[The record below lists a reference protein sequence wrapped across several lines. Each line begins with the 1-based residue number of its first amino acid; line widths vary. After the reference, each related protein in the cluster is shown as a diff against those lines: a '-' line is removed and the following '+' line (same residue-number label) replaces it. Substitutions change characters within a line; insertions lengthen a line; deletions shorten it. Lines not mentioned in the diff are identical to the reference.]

1 MKKRN
6 KPEEAGRTGEG
17 ASGKCISGG
26 GKEEPGMFQKWIDR
40 RIEAYQSDLIRKYC
54 DEVEAIYKKMRGW
67 RHDYH
72 NHIQALQASMALG
85 KYDEVNAYLRQL
97 NDDLTGVDAVIKTG
111 RVMVDAILNGKQ
123 NIAAQNEIPVNAKA
137 KIPDGTPL
145 TDVELCV
152 VIGNLLDNAIE
163 ENKKLPQERRFIRV
177 YIGRKNTQ
185 FYLAFTN
192 AAGKKRE
199 KKERMFLSEKGADH
213 GFGLVRVES
222 IVKKYGGQFF
232 ADSEDG
238 GFTAEILIPLRED
251 FTGEGGGK

>member
-1 MKKRN
+1 MGVGG
-6 KPEEAGRTGEG
+6 AGRAYTM
-17 ASGKCISGG
+17 I
-26 GKEEPGMFQKWIDR
+26 FQKWIDR

-54 DEVEAIYKKMRGW
+54 DEVETMYKKMRGW

-85 KYDEVNAYLRQL
+85 KYDEVNTYLRQL
-97 NDDLTGVDAVIKTG
+97 NDDLTGVDVTVKTG
-111 RVMVDAILNGKQ
+111 RVMVDAILNGKM

-137 KIPDGTPL
+137 KIPDGTPV
-145 TDVELCV
+145 TDVDLCV

-163 ENKKLPQERRFIRV
+163 ENKKLLPEERFIRI
-177 YIGRKNTQ
+177 YIAQKNTQ

-192 AAGKKRE
+192 AAGKKQEKRE
-199 KKERMFLSEKGADH
+199 SVFASSKGAEH
-213 GFGLVRVES
+213 GFGLSRVQS

-238 GFTAEILIPLRED
+238 GFTAEVLIPLE
-251 FTGEGGGK
+251 